1 MIAENPRQP
10 NTPIANSEA
19 DVPITSQPLTEDAVS
34 VQNDVSVSP
43 APSNRTAGTTFA
55 SSGSPYYA
63 TTIAI
68 FASLLLISNISATK
82 GVTFGPIGDF
92 PINTDGGFILFPL
105 AYVLGDILS
114 EVYGFK
120 ATRQAIILGFAIA
133 ILGAVTF
140 QLVIVL
146 PGAEYY
152 TGQESFETV
161 LGLVP
166 LILIASIAGFIVGQT
181 LNSLVVVVMK
191 RRTNAKHMW
200 ARLIGSTIVGEFA
213 DTLIF
218 CSIAAPLIGF
228 TTFGECANYVVL
240 GFLYKTAVEAAMLPI
255 TYPLIRWFKRRE
267 PSYALTA

>member
-1 MIAENPRQP
+1 MSTTDETTLP
-10 NTPIANSEA
+10 T
-19 DVPITSQPLTEDAVS
+19 T
-34 VQNDVSVSP
+34 
-43 APSNRTAGTTFA
+43 NRAGTQFA
-55 SSGSPYYA
+55 QPGSRYYA
-63 TTIAI
+63 TVVAI

-105 AYVLGDILS
+105 AYVLGDVLS

-120 ATRQAIILGFAIA
+120 ATRHAILLGFGIA
-133 ILGAVTF
+133 VLGAVTF
-140 QLVIVL
+140 QLVILL

-166 LILIASIAGFIVGQT
+166 LILVASIAGFIVGQT
-181 LNSLVVVVMK
+181 LNSLVVVIMK
-191 RRTNAKHMW
+191 RWTNAKHLW
-200 ARLIGSTIVGEFA
+200 ARLLGSTVVGELA

-218 CSIAAPLIGF
+218 CSIAAPVIGF
-228 TTFGECANYVVL
+228 TTVGDWANYVIL

-255 TYPLIRWFKRRE
+255 TYPVIRWIKRKE
-267 PSYALTA
+267 PSYTLAA